1 MSSINQNRPYPS
13 TLPNFCNLGIVLR
26 VVLLVDGMSA
36 AAALVQSADP
46 AGAWAVLLDISA
58 RVQPVLL
65 LSLAVLCLAG
75 RGLAQLS
82 YRAGVAVVLLLATGL
97 AALVWLVEGVV
108 LGGEAGLPRYGLFAL
123 LASSVVLGYL
133 HLRSRALSPA
143 LSEARLQAL
152 QARIRPHFLFNS
164 INAVLSLIRS
174 EPQRAEQALEDLAG
188 LFRVL
193 MADNRQLVPLRQEV
207 ELCRQYLA
215 LEQLRLGDRLRVAW
229 HIENLPGEA
238 LIPPLVLQPL
248 LENAVYHGIEP
259 SAEAGEI
266 GINIYRAR
274 NAVHLVLTNPCPQQG
289 AHHAGRGMA
298 LANVRERL
306 ELHFDAEASL
316 SAGERNGAYRVHIML
331 PYSTRRA

>member
-1 MSSINQNRPYPS
+1 MSRSVKPTHNAPSIGADQIKLLERLSNAVAVSGDEGEVRR
-13 TLPNFCNLGIVLR
+13 IVLEEIKGMADE
-26 VVLLVDGMSA
+26 VKVD
-36 AAALVQSADP
+36 ALGNV
-46 AGAWAVLLDISA
+46 
-58 RVQPVLL
+58 
-65 LSLAVLCLAG
+65 LAVRHA
-75 RGLAQLS
+75 AQKPGM
-82 YRAGVAVVLLLATGL
+82 RVML
-97 AALVWLVEGVV
+97 AAHMDEVGFMLVEGVV

-248 LENAVYHGIEP
+248 LENSVYHGIEP

-266 GINIYRAR
+266 GIHIYRAR